1 MRSQEETMK
10 ILSTLETRTHQM
22 LFRHQEVLA
31 EMQKLRNQLEQRD
44 EQINQLIAASKE
56 DKQAY
61 ERLKMAKYLD
71 AMDDTAQSTRARITR
86 MIASIDKCIAI
97 LKNNE

>member
-1 MRSQEETMK
+1 MK
-10 ILSTLETRTHQM
+10 ILSTLETRTRQM

-31 EMQKLRNQLEQRD
+31 EMQNLRNQLEQRD
-44 EQINQLIAASKE
+44 EQINQLIAASME